1 MVTVIILMIHTQ
13 KVCVPD
19 VVKDLNVK
27 TFNLMLRTN
36 ETKIITWHE
45 TCKWECRLDAI
56 VCNNKQRWDNEKCR
70 CEWKE
75 LTHKGIC
82 DRDFIWNPSNCEFE
96 CNKARDFSEH
106 LDYKN
111 CICKKS
117 LVNKLVEECN
127 ETIDEVKLTKITLA
141 KKGKSYKH
149 NFCK

>member
-1 MVTVIILMIHTQ
+1 MNNVKQDLKLIISTVIILYFIFLVLEQVNVVVTVIILMIHTQ

-70 CEWKE
+70 CE
-75 LTHKGIC
+75 
-82 DRDFIWNPSNCEFE
+82 
-96 CNKARDFSEH
+96 
-106 LDYKN
+106 
-111 CICKKS
+111 
-117 LVNKLVEECN
+117 
-127 ETIDEVKLTKITLA
+127 
-141 KKGKSYKH
+141 
-149 NFCK
+149 